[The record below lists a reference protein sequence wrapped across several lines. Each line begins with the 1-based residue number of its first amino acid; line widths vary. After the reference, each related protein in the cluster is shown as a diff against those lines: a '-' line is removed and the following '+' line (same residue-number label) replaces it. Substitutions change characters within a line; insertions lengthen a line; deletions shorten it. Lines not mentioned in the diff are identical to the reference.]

1 MTVNFSGPS
10 AWDAFHREQIQDTQ
24 RRLIKH
30 ILDGN
35 TTDHAAS
42 PFVADADLYTDGDQ
56 YKAEQREIFLKQ
68 PLLACLSSD
77 MPDPGDVMLFDEAG
91 PSIVLTRDKQGEV
104 HAFLN
109 MCMHRGASVAT
120 SCGHKTRLVC
130 RFHGWAYD
138 LRGNLVKIP
147 GDEGFSGV
155 DPKARNLVRVPVGEW
170 KGMIFVKATP
180 GDERIDVEGY
190 LGDFAPQLAM
200 LRFEDVEPVYK
211 SKLETSANWKLMLD
225 THGEGYH
232 FASLH
237 PKTIAPNVIS
247 NVSVYDCYGP
257 HYKVSFAQKTHGAL
271 AEKGDYDGD
280 MTNYSSSMLLF
291 PNTIVFIST
300 HNLGKAPDATAVS
313 KLDSS
318 TFYYGIYRL
327 FPTGPS
333 HTTTIMAS
341 YRPKKPSPAVEEGAW
356 QGLHQF
362 VEQVLIDEDYHMAA
376 EQHRN
381 LLGAPPDHKV
391 IYGSNEIGIQ
401 HFHQHL
407 VSLTRGVNR
416 KPD

>member
-1 MTVNFSGPS
+1 MTINFSEPS
-10 AWDAFHREQIQDTQ
+10 AWDAFHKEQIQETQ

-35 TTDHAAS
+35 TTDHAAR
-42 PFVADADLYTDGDQ
+42 PFIADAAIYTSQEQ
-56 YKAEQREIFLKQ
+56 YEAERREIMLKQ

-77 MPDPGDVMLFDEAG
+77 MPNPGDVMLFNEAG
-91 PSIVLTRDKQGEV
+91 PSIVLTRDKEGKV
-104 HAFLN
+104 NAFLN

-120 SCGHKTRLVC
+120 SCGRAARLVC
-130 RFHGWAYD
+130 RFHGWTYD
-138 LRGNLVKIP
+138 LKGNLVGVP
-147 GDEGFSGV
+147 GKEGFCGV

-170 KGMIFVKATP
+170 KGMIFVKAMP
-180 GDERIDVEGY
+180 GDEIIDVEAF

-200 LRFEDVEPVYK
+200 LRLDEVEPVHK
-211 SKLETSANWKLMLD
+211 SHLSTPANWKLMLD

-247 NVSVYDCYGP
+247 NVSVYDCFGP
-257 HYKVSFAQKTHGAL
+257 HYKVSFAQKTHRTL

-300 HNLGKAPDATAVS
+300 HNLGKAPDATEVS
-313 KLDSS
+313 RLDTS

-327 FPTGPS
+327 FPTSPS
-333 HTTTIMAS
+333 HTTTVMAS
-341 YRPKKPSPAVEEGAW
+341 YRPKSPSPDVQQSAW
-356 QGLHQF
+356 KDLHQF
-362 VEQVLIDEDYHMAA
+362 VEKVLIEEDYHMAA

-381 LLGAPPDHKV
+381 LVGAPPNHQV

-401 HFHQHL
+401 HFHRH
-407 VSLTRGVNR
+407 VVELTR
-416 KPD
+416 P